1 MSNPPRPCLKSI
13 TGTPTDPRA
22 AEPAAPPPTVGAAK
36 DAARKGVVT
45 ALRPNRHTP
54 TDPSPD
60 RPGIRIFAPPV
71 YRHHYDGARWSKRYG
86 STPTAAYACACGDTG
101 TATGP
106 DDVAALVADY
116 DTHRSTCTGT
126 PAARTERRVAA

>member
-1 MSNPPRPCLKSI
+1 MSTPPRPCLKSI
-13 TGTPTDPRA
+13 TDTPTDPRV
-22 AEPAAPPPTVGAAK
+22 AEPAAPPPAVGAPK
-36 DAARKGVVT
+36 GAAREGVVT
-45 ALRPNRHTP
+45 ALRSNRHAP
-54 TDPSPD
+54 TDPCPE

-106 DDVAALVADY
+106 
-116 DTHRSTCTGT
+116 
-126 PAARTERRVAA
+126 